1 MAVGPEIAFLQLQQ
15 DTLRVEV
22 GSPLVDGRFYVPH
35 RARNRVYPPGATEA
49 TNSWTNELTLGDSAG
64 VPVMR
69 WVTRG
74 EQQTPNG
81 VVPTYELY
89 QTYNAI
95 TLAPM
100 AYLLRSAN
108 GGVTQLSINGKH
120 VRGEQ
125 RPANGTPT
133 QIDRTVARIGYFS
146 GASDLVPP
154 AANMRPGMVI
164 VAPVW
169 HPMQTEVKEVIF
181 TIVGEVDVEVEGET
195 VRAWKV
201 EERNYADKVLTVTWY
216 MTEQS
221 PYMVLAEIPVEGG
234 IQRMT
239 GVDLGN
245 QADIRS
251 RGSGRWAASALSMTR
266 SHGGRV
272 VRTGNAS
279 ITNCAIRLNDCSP
292 SDPPEWP
299 AFFAYRIANHEL
311 SPGRDPGP

>member
-1 MAVGPEIAFLQLQQ
+1 MLVSAQIVLVLGSMAAGPEIPATPLQD
-15 DTLRVEV
+15 DTIRIEV

-81 VVPTYELY
+81 VVTTYELH
-89 QTYNAI
+89 QTYNGI

-100 AYLLRSAN
+100 KYGLRAAN
-108 GGVTQLSINGKH
+108 GAVTQLAIDGKH

-125 RPANGTPT
+125 RPAEGAPT
-133 QIDRTVARIGYFS
+133 QIDRTVERIGFFS

-154 AANMRPGMVI
+154 AMRMRPGMVI

-169 HPMQTEVKEVIF
+169 HPMQTEPKDVIF

-195 VRAWKV
+195 VTAWKV
-201 EERNYADKVLTVTWY
+201 EERNYLDKVLTATWY
-216 MTEQS
+216 VTEQS

-245 QADIRS
+245 
-251 RGSGRWAASALSMTR
+251 
-266 SHGGRV
+266 
-272 VRTGNAS
+272 
-279 ITNCAIRLNDCSP
+279 
-292 SDPPEWP
+292 
-299 AFFAYRIANHEL
+299 
-311 SPGRDPGP
+311 